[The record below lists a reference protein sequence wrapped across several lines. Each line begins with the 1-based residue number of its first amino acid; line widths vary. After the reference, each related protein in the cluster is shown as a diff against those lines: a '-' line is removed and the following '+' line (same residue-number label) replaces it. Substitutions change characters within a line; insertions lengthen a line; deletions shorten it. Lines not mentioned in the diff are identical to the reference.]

1 MSRWA
6 LKVGSWKNVPIYV
19 HASTPIGLLIYA
31 GVSPSA
37 WAAFVGVILLHE
49 LGHAAVVRAVGGRAT
64 EVMIHGFGGYCRWLG
79 DVTPLG
85 RAAIAC
91 GGVAAQLV
99 LLFAA
104 LAFEK
109 LGVVPWDFRVSDF
122 WYRLTTGNALLIAL
136 NLLPISPLDGA
147 EAWRFPLLLGERVR
161 ARVSGKKQAAGVAS
175 DEAAKALA
183 SRLLDDARRG
193 DD

>member
-6 LKVGSWKNVPIYV
+6 LKVGSWKNVPIFV
-19 HASTPIGLLIYA
+19 HASTPVGLLLYA

-64 EVMIHGFGGYCRWLG
+64 EVMIHGFGGYCRWEG

-99 LLFAA
+99 LLFVA
-104 LAFEK
+104 LALEK
-109 LGVVPWDFRVSDF
+109 FGVVSWDVLTSNF
-122 WYRLTTGNALLIAL
+122 WYRLTLGNAVIIAL

-147 EAWRFPLLLGERVR
+147 EAWRFPLLLGQQ
-161 ARVSGKKQAAGVAS
+161 ARRRLSGKQRAPEAS
-175 DEAAKALA
+175 EEAARALA
-183 SRLLDDARRG
+183 SRMLDDARRG